1 MDAKQKVYN
10 LNNSKIAEYID
21 KNIIVFEDIINDEFC
36 KELIEFIESNKDQF
50 KEEILGPH
58 YNVECFNL
66 YLEEFKKKQDLNNL
80 PSVLEIDQKIFSII
94 GQIINA
100 LHAILMGFKG
110 KEDSGYNLRKIFG
123 GTKIHTDSI
132 TTGGYKE
139 YIRCASVIINLN
151 DDYDGGVFNFPNQN
165 VSHKLKTGSV
175 ILFPPFWTH
184 PHEISGLGKNQFRY
198 TITTWA
204 TENIINHET

>member
-1 MDAKQKVYN
+1 METKQKIYN
-10 LNNSKIAEYID
+10 LNNSKITEYVD

-36 KELIEFIESNKDQF
+36 KELIQFIESNKDHF
-50 KEEILGPH
+50 EEEILGTH

-66 YLEEFKKKQDLNNL
+66 YLEVLKKKLDSNNL
-80 PSVLEIDQKIFSII
+80 SSILEIDQKIFLII
-94 GQIINA
+94 GQIIIA
-100 LHAILMGFKG
+100 LHAILMGFNG

-151 DDYDGGVFNFPNQN
+151 DDYDGGIFNFPKQDF
-165 VSHKLKTGSV
+165 SIKLKKGSAIV
-175 ILFPPFWTH
+175 FPPYWTH
-184 PHEISGLGKNQFRY
+184 PHEVSKVGEGQSRY
-198 TITTWA
+198 TINTWLQ
-204 TENIINHET
+204 EKLNNV